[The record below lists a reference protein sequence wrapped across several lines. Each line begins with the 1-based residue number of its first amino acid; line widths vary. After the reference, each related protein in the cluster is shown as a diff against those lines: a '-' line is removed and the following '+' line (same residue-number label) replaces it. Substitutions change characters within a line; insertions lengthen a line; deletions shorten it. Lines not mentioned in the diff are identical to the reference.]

1 MPNSNVIRKNT
12 TISGLK
18 KKSKNKQQST
28 KNQETMSLITG
39 LHHVTAITGDAQ
51 ENIDFYTGVLGLRLV
66 KKTVNFDYSDV
77 YHFYFGDEF
86 GTPGTIMTTFPYG
99 KGLVNGRH
107 GKGMLNTTAFSVSM
121 EALDYWTS
129 RLEQFNIPFKHPQ
142 QRFSGEVFIYL
153 EDFDGLG
160 LELVFNEKDSR
171 KGYYN
176 GFIPK
181 DYAIKGIHH
190 VEIWLDAYE
199 RTAALLT
206 TQMDHQLIAESSDRF
221 RFATED
227 APGKY
232 VDLLCTPSALK
243 GLAGRGTVHH
253 VAFATPNAETQ
264 LEMIEKLNKFG
275 LEHTEVKDR
284 KYFTSVYFKE
294 PGGVLFEIATS
305 GPGFDVDEELA
316 SLGEYLNLPSQFEEK
331 REHLV
336 EVLPKINYPTEKY
349 R

>member
-1 MPNSNVIRKNT
+1 MK
-12 TISGLK
+12 
-18 KKSKNKQQST
+18 
-28 KNQETMSLITG
+28 LITG
-39 LHHVTAITGDAQ
+39 LHHVTAITGNAQ

-77 YHFYFGDEF
+77 YHFYFGDEY

-99 KGLVNGRH
+99 KDLINGRH
-107 GKGMLNTTAFSVSM
+107 GKGMLNTTAFSVSID
-121 EALDYWTS
+121 ALDYWMN
-129 RLEQFNIPFKHPQ
+129 RLEQFNIPFKQPQ
-142 QRFSGEVFIYL
+142 QRFSDEVFIYL

-160 LELVFNEKDSR
+160 LELVFNDKDER

-176 GFIPK
+176 GYIPK

-190 VEIWLDAYE
+190 VEIWQDAYE

-206 TQMDHQLIAESSDRF
+206 TQMDHKVIKESPDRL
-221 RFATED
+221 RLGTENM
-227 APGKY
+227 PGKY
-232 VDLLCTPSALK
+232 VDLLSTPNALK
-243 GLAGRGTVHH
+243 GLTGRGTVHH
-253 VAFATPNAETQ
+253 VAFATPDAETQ
-264 LEMIEKLNKFG
+264 LEMVKRLNAYG

-305 GPGFDVDEELA
+305 GPGFDVDEEA
-316 SLGEYLNLPSQFEEK
+316 AFLGEDLQLPLEFEK
-331 REHLV
+331 RRERLK
-336 EVLPKINYPTEKY
+336 EVLPKINYPTEKF

>member
-1 MPNSNVIRKNT
+1 MK
-12 TISGLK
+12 
-18 KKSKNKQQST
+18 
-28 KNQETMSLITG
+28 LITG
-39 LHHVTAITGDAQ
+39 LHHVTAITGNAQ

-77 YHFYFGDEF
+77 YHFYFGDEY

-99 KGLVNGRH
+99 KDLINGRH
-107 GKGMLNTTAFSVSM
+107 GKGMLNTTAFSVSI
-121 EALDYWTS
+121 EGLDYWMN
-129 RLEQFNIPFKHPQ
+129 RLEQFNIPFKQPQ
-142 QRFSGEVFIYL
+142 QRFSDEVFIYL

-160 LELVFNEKDSR
+160 LELVFNDQDER

-176 GFIPK
+176 GYIPK

-190 VEIWLDAYE
+190 VEIWQDAYE

-206 TQMDHQLIAESSDRF
+206 TQMDHKVIKETPDRL
-221 RFATED
+221 RLGTD
-227 APGKY
+227 NMPGKY
-232 VDLLCTPSALK
+232 VDLLSTPNALK

-253 VAFATPNAETQ
+253 VAFATPDAESQ
-264 LEMIEKLNKFG
+264 LEMVKRLNVYG

-305 GPGFDVDEELA
+305 GPGFDVDEEA
-316 SLGEYLNLPSQFEEK
+316 AFLGEDLQLPPQFEK
-331 REHLV
+331 RRERLE
-336 EVLPKINYPTEKY
+336 EVLPAINYPTEKF

>member
-1 MPNSNVIRKNT
+1 MA
-12 TISGLK
+12 
-18 KKSKNKQQST
+18 
-28 KNQETMSLITG
+28 LITG

-51 ENIDFYTGVLGLRLV
+51 ENIDFYTGVLGLRLI
-66 KKTVNFDYSDV
+66 KKTVNFDYYDV
-77 YHFYFGDEF
+77 YHFYFGDEN

-99 KGLVNGRH
+99 KGLANGRH

-121 EALDYWTS
+121 DALEYWEE
-129 RLEQFNIPFKHPQ
+129 RLTQFNIPYKQPQ
-142 QRFSGEVFIYL
+142 QRLSGEVFIYL

-160 LELVFNEKDSR
+160 LELVFNDHDDR
-171 KGYYN
+171 TGYSN

-181 DYAIKGIHH
+181 DYTIKGFHH

-221 RFATED
+221 RFGTENKS
-227 APGKY
+227 GKY
-232 VDLLCTPSALK
+232 VDLVCTPNALK

-253 VAFATPNAETQ
+253 VAFATPDAQSQ
-264 LEMIEKLNKFG
+264 LQMIERLNAFG
-275 LEHTEVKDR
+275 LQHTEVKDR
-284 KYFTSVYFKE
+284 KYFTSIYFKE

-316 SLGEYLNLPSQFEEK
+316 SLGEDLMLPEQFEEK
-331 REHLV
+331 REHLID
-336 EVLPKINYPTEKY
+336 VLPAINYPTEKF

>member
-1 MPNSNVIRKNT
+1 MK
-12 TISGLK
+12 
-18 KKSKNKQQST
+18 
-28 KNQETMSLITG
+28 LITG
-39 LHHVTAITGDAQ
+39 LHHVTAITGNAQ

-77 YHFYFGDEF
+77 YHFYFGDEY

-99 KGLVNGRH
+99 KDLINGRH
-107 GKGMLNTTAFSVSM
+107 GKGMLNTTAFSVSID
-121 EALDYWTS
+121 ALDYWVN
-129 RLEQFNIPFKHPQ
+129 RLEQFNIPFKQPQ
-142 QRFSGEVFIYL
+142 QRFSDEVFIYL

-160 LELVFNEKDSR
+160 LELVFNDKDER

-176 GFIPK
+176 GYIPK

-190 VEIWLDAYE
+190 VEIWQDDYQ

-206 TQMDHQLIAESSDRF
+206 TQMDHKVIKETPDRL
-221 RFATED
+221 RLGTD
-227 APGKY
+227 NMPGKY
-232 VDLLCTPSALK
+232 VDLLSTPSALK

-253 VAFATPNAETQ
+253 VAFATPDAASQ
-264 LEMIEKLNKFG
+264 LEMVKRLNEYG

-305 GPGFDVDEELA
+305 GPGFDVDEEA
-316 SLGEYLNLPSQFEEK
+316 AFLGEDLQLPPQFEK
-331 REHLV
+331 RRERLT
-336 EVLPKINYPTEKY
+336 EVLPVINYPTEKF

>member
-1 MPNSNVIRKNT
+1 MK
-12 TISGLK
+12 
-18 KKSKNKQQST
+18 
-28 KNQETMSLITG
+28 LITG
-39 LHHVTAITGDAQ
+39 LHHVTAITGNAQ

-66 KKTVNFDYSDV
+66 KKTVNFDYSEV
-77 YHFYFGDEF
+77 YHFYFGDEY

-99 KGLVNGRH
+99 KDLINGRH
-107 GKGMLNTTAFSVSM
+107 GKGMLNTTAFSVSI
-121 EALDYWTS
+121 EALDYWMN
-129 RLEQFNIPFKHPQ
+129 RLDQFNINYKQPQ
-142 QRFSGEVFIYL
+142 QRFSDEVFIYL

-160 LELVFNEKDSR
+160 LELVFNSKDER
-171 KGYYN
+171 KGYKN
-176 GFIPK
+176 GYIL
-181 DYAIKGIHH
+181 DGYTLKGIHH

-206 TQMDHQLIAESSDRF
+206 TQMDHKIISETPDRL
-221 RFATED
+221 RLGTED
-227 APGKY
+227 LPGKY
-232 VDLLCTPSALK
+232 VDLLSTPSALK

-253 VAFATPNAETQ
+253 VAFATPDAATQ
-264 LEMIEKLNKFG
+264 LEMVERLNAYG

-305 GPGFDVDEELA
+305 GPGFDADEELA
-316 SLGEYLNLPSQFEEK
+316 FLGEDLQLPPQFEEQ
-331 REHLV
+331 RPHLT

>member
-1 MPNSNVIRKNT
+1 
-12 TISGLK
+12 
-18 KKSKNKQQST
+18 
-28 KNQETMSLITG
+28 MSLITG

-51 ENIDFYTGVLGLRLV
+51 ENIDFYTGVLGLRLI
-66 KKTVNFDYSDV
+66 KRTVNFDYSEV

-107 GKGMLNTTAFSVSM
+107 GKGMLNTTAFSISIDG
-121 EALDYWTS
+121 LDYWMA
-129 RLEQFNIPFKHPQ
+129 RLDQFNISYKQPQ

-160 LELVFNEKDSR
+160 LELVFNDKDSR
-171 KGYYN
+171 KGYNN
-176 GFIPK
+176 GFIPA

-206 TQMDHQLIAESSDRF
+206 NQMDHQLVSESSDRF
-221 RFATED
+221 RFGVESL
-227 APGKY
+227 PGKY
-232 VDLLCTPSALK
+232 VDLVCTPSALK

-253 VAFATPNAETQ
+253 VAFAVPDAEAQ
-264 LEMIEKLNKFG
+264 LEMMERLNALG
-275 LEHTEVKDR
+275 LKHTEVKDR
-284 KYFTSVYFKE
+284 KYFTSIYFKE
-294 PGGVLFEIATS
+294 PGGVLFEMATS

-316 SLGEYLNLPSQFEEK
+316 SLGENLMLPQQFEEQ
-331 REHLV
+331 RPHLQ
-336 EVLPKINYPTEKY
+336 EVLPKFTYPVEKY

>member
-1 MPNSNVIRKNT
+1 
-12 TISGLK
+12 
-18 KKSKNKQQST
+18 
-28 KNQETMSLITG
+28 MSLITG

-66 KKTVNFDYSDV
+66 KKTVNFDYSEV

-107 GKGMLNTTAFSVSM
+107 GKGMLNTTAFSVAM
-121 EALDYWTS
+121 DGLDYWLE
-129 RLEQFNIPFKHPQ
+129 RLDRFGIPYKQPQ
-142 QRFSGEVFIYL
+142 ERFSGEVFIYL
-153 EDFDGLG
+153 EDYDGLG
-160 LELVFNEKDSR
+160 LELVFNTKDPR
-171 KGYYN
+171 KGYSK
-176 GFIPK
+176 GTIPV

-190 VEIWLDAYE
+190 VEIWLASYE

-206 TQMDHQLIAESSDRF
+206 TQMDHVLVSESSDRF
-221 RFATED
+221 RFATEN

-232 VDLLCTPSALK
+232 VDLLCTPAALK

-253 VAFATPNAETQ
+253 VAFATPDAESQ
-264 LEMIEKLNKFG
+264 LEMMDKLDRFG

-305 GPGFDVDEELA
+305 GPGFSVDEELA
-316 SLGEYLNLPSQFEEK
+316 SLGESLMLPKQFEKE
-331 REHLV
+331 RAHLE
-336 EVLPKINYPTEKY
+336 EVLPQFVYPVEKFK
-349 R
+349 

>member
-1 MPNSNVIRKNT
+1 MK
-12 TISGLK
+12 
-18 KKSKNKQQST
+18 
-28 KNQETMSLITG
+28 LITG
-39 LHHVTAITGDAQ
+39 LHHVTAITGNAQ

-77 YHFYFGDEF
+77 YHFYFGDEY

-99 KGLVNGRH
+99 KDLINGRH
-107 GKGMLNTTAFSVSM
+107 GKGMLNTTAFSVSID
-121 EALDYWTS
+121 ALDYWTN
-129 RLEQFNIPFKHPQ
+129 RLELFNIPFKQPQ
-142 QRFSGEVFIYL
+142 QRFSEEVFIYL

-160 LELVFNEKDSR
+160 LELVFNDKDER

-176 GFIPK
+176 GYIPK
-181 DYAIKGIHH
+181 DYAVKGIHH
-190 VEIWLDAYE
+190 VEIWQDAYE

-206 TQMDHQLIAESSDRF
+206 TQMDHKVIKETPDRL
-221 RFATED
+221 RLGTD
-227 APGKY
+227 NMPGKY
-232 VDLLCTPSALK
+232 VDLLSTPSALK

-253 VAFATPNAETQ
+253 VAFATPDAASQ
-264 LEMIEKLNKFG
+264 LEMVKHLNAYG

-305 GPGFDVDEELA
+305 GPGFDVDEEA
-316 SLGEYLNLPSQFEEK
+316 AFLGEDLQLPPQFEK
-331 REHLV
+331 RRERLI
-336 EVLPKINYPTEKY
+336 EVLPVINYPTEKY

>member
-1 MPNSNVIRKNT
+1 MA
-12 TISGLK
+12 
-18 KKSKNKQQST
+18 
-28 KNQETMSLITG
+28 LITG
-39 LHHVTAITGDAQ
+39 LHHVTAITGNSQ

-99 KGLVNGRH
+99 KDLVNGRH
-107 GKGMLNTTAFSVSM
+107 GKGMLNTTAFSASM
-121 EALDYWTS
+121 EALDYWLD
-129 RLEQFNIPFKHPQ
+129 RLDQFNIPYKQPQ

-160 LELVFNEKDSR
+160 LELVFTDKDDR

-181 DYAIKGIHH
+181 DYTIKGIHH
-190 VEIWLDAYE
+190 VEIWLNAYE
-199 RTAALLT
+199 RTSALLT
-206 TQMDHQLIAESSDRF
+206 TQMDHKVIAESSNRV
-221 RFATED
+221 RLGTED
-227 APGKY
+227 FPGKY
-232 VDLLCTPSALK
+232 VDLVAAPDSLK

-316 SLGEYLNLPSQFEEK
+316 FLGESLSLPAQFEEK
-331 REHLV
+331 REHLND
-336 EVLPKINYPTEKY
+336 VLPKFNYPTEKY

>member
-1 MPNSNVIRKNT
+1 
-12 TISGLK
+12 
-18 KKSKNKQQST
+18 
-28 KNQETMSLITG
+28 MSLITG
-39 LHHVTAITGDAQ
+39 LHHVTAVTGDTQ

-66 KKTVNFDYSDV
+66 KTTVNFDYSDV

-107 GKGMLNTTAFSVSM
+107 GKGMLNTTAFSLSIDS
-121 EALDYWTS
+121 LDYWTN
-129 RLEQFNIPFKHPQ
+129 RLKQFNIPFKQPQ
-142 QRFSGEVFIYL
+142 QRFSGEVFMYL

-160 LELVFNEKDSR
+160 LELVFNDKDDR

-221 RFATED
+221 RFGTENK
-227 APGKY
+227 PGKY
-232 VDLLCTPSALK
+232 VDLLCTPNALK

-275 LEHTEVKDR
+275 LQHTEVKDR

-305 GPGFDVDEELA
+305 GPGFDIDEELA
-316 SLGEYLNLPSQFEEK
+316 SLGEHLSLPSQFEEK

-336 EVLPKINYPTEKY
+336 EVLPKFNYPTEKY

>member
-1 MPNSNVIRKNT
+1 MA
-12 TISGLK
+12 
-18 KKSKNKQQST
+18 
-28 KNQETMSLITG
+28 LITG

-51 ENIDFYTGVLGLRLV
+51 GNIDFYTGVLGLRLI
-66 KKTVNFDYSDV
+66 KKTVNFDYSEV
-77 YHFYFGDEF
+77 YHFYFGDQF

-121 EALDYWTS
+121 EALDYWLN
-129 RLEQFNIPFKHPQ
+129 RLDQFNIPYKQ
-142 QRFSGEVFIYL
+142 AQERFSGEVFIYL

-160 LELVFNEKDSR
+160 LELVFNHTDER
-171 KGYYN
+171 KGCDN

-181 DYAIKGIHH
+181 DNAIKGIHH
-190 VEIWLDAYE
+190 VEIWLNAYE
-199 RTAALLT
+199 RTVALLT
-206 TQMDHQLIAESSDRF
+206 TQMDHKVISESSNRIRLGIGDL
-221 RFATED
+221 
-227 APGKY
+227 PGTY
-232 VDLLCTPSALK
+232 VDLLAGADSLK

-264 LEMIEKLNKFG
+264 LEMIEKLNTFG

-284 KYFTSVYFKE
+284 KYFTSIYFKE

-316 SLGEYLNLPSQFEEK
+316 SLGEDLMLPEHFEEQ
-331 REHLV
+331 REHLLN
-336 EVLPKINYPTEKY
+336 VLPVINYPTEKFK
-349 R
+349 

>member
-1 MPNSNVIRKNT
+1 MA
-12 TISGLK
+12 
-18 KKSKNKQQST
+18 
-28 KNQETMSLITG
+28 LITG

-51 ENIDFYTGVLGLRLV
+51 ENIDFYTGILGLRLI

-77 YHFYFGDEF
+77 YHFYFGDEW

-99 KGLVNGRH
+99 KRLVSGRH

-121 EALDYWTS
+121 HALDYWLE
-129 RLEQFNIPFKHPQ
+129 RLTRFNISYTQPQ

-160 LELVFNEKDSR
+160 LELVFNEKDDR
-171 KGYYN
+171 KGYNN
-176 GFIPK
+176 GTVPK
-181 DYAIKGIHH
+181 DSAIKGIHH
-190 VEIWLDAYE
+190 VEIWLNSYE

-206 TQMDHQLIAESSDRF
+206 TQMDHQVLSETSNRIRLG
-221 RFATED
+221 TED
-227 APGKY
+227 LPGKY
-232 VDLLCTPSALK
+232 VDLVAAPDSLK

-275 LEHTEVKDR
+275 LQHTEVKDR
-284 KYFTSVYFKE
+284 KYFTSIYFKE

-305 GPGFDVDEELA
+305 GPGFDADEELA
-316 SLGEYLNLPSQFEEK
+316 SLGEDLMLPDQFEGN
-331 REHLV
+331 REYLTG
-336 EVLPKINYPTEKY
+336 VLPKINYPTEKF
-349 R
+349 RS

>member
-1 MPNSNVIRKNT
+1 MA
-12 TISGLK
+12 
-18 KKSKNKQQST
+18 
-28 KNQETMSLITG
+28 LITG

-51 ENIDFYTGVLGLRLV
+51 ENIDFYTGILGLRLI

-107 GKGMLNTTAFSVSM
+107 GKGMLNTTAFSVSFD
-121 EALDYWTS
+121 ALDYWLK
-129 RLEQFNIPFKHPQ
+129 RLDQFHIPYKQPQ
-142 QRFSGEVFIYL
+142 ERLSGEVFIYL

-160 LELVFNEKDSR
+160 LELVFNDKDVR
-171 KGYYN
+171 QGNDN

-181 DYAIKGIHH
+181 GNAIKGIHH
-190 VEIWLDAYE
+190 VEIWLNALE

-206 TQMDHQLIAESSDRF
+206 TQMDHTVISEASNRIRLG
-221 RFATED
+221 TENL
-227 APGKY
+227 PGRY
-232 VDLLCTPSALK
+232 VDLVAAPDSLK

-264 LEMIEKLNKFG
+264 LEMLEKLNKFS
-275 LEHTEVKDR
+275 LQHTEVKDR
-284 KYFTSVYFKE
+284 KYFTSIYFKE
-294 PGGVLFEIATS
+294 PGGVLFEVATS

-316 SLGEYLNLPSQFEEK
+316 SLGEDLMLPEQFEEK
-331 REHLV
+331 REYLID
-336 EVLPKINYPTEKY
+336 VLPKINYPTEKF

>member
-1 MPNSNVIRKNT
+1 
-12 TISGLK
+12 
-18 KKSKNKQQST
+18 
-28 KNQETMSLITG
+28 MSLITG

-66 KKTVNFDYSDV
+66 KTTVNFDYSEV
-77 YHFYFGDEF
+77 YHFYFGDES

-107 GKGMLNTTAFSVSM
+107 GKGMLNTTAFSVSI
-121 EALDYWTS
+121 EGLDYWMN
-129 RLEQFNIPFKHPQ
+129 RLNQFNIPFKHPQ

-160 LELVFNEKDSR
+160 LELVFTDKDER
-171 KGYYN
+171 KGYNN

-181 DYAIKGIHH
+181 DFTLKGIHH

-206 TQMDHQLIAESSDRF
+206 TRMDHRLISESPDRL
-221 RFATED
+221 RLGIED
-227 APGKY
+227 IPGKY

-264 LEMIEKLNKFG
+264 LQMIDRLNTHG
-275 LEHTEVKDR
+275 LGHTEVKDR

-294 PGGVLFEIATS
+294 PGGVLFEIATA
-305 GPGFDVDEELA
+305 GPGFDADEELA
-316 SLGEYLNLPSQFEEK
+316 SLGEHLSLPQQFESQ
-331 REHLV
+331 REQLA
-336 EVLPKINYPTEKY
+336 EVLPKFNYPTEKY